1 MDHKGINMKKMH
13 SFILACVGVASIASF
28 STAYAGNRANT
39 ATLTLGA
46 GYEYFT
52 DKRKI
57 DNTSMPVVMLG
68 YNFTQHWGA
77 EALLGIFNTNFKSS
91 VNDNR
96 QINGTLFALDA
107 MYHFSP
113 FRNVIEPFIL
123 AGAGATGL
131 NPNRQDGHNE
141 GNINAA
147 IGTQIFIDKSI
158 AFRIEARDFY
168 TWVGGKNDYMFDA
181 GVTFL
186 LDIC

>member
-1 MDHKGINMKKMH
+1 MDHKGNNMKKMH

-57 DNTSMPVVMLG
+57 ENTSMPMVMLG

-77 EALLGIFNTNFKSS
+77 EALLGIFNTDFKSS
-91 VNDNR
+91 VNDDR

-107 MYHFSP
+107 MYHFNP
-113 FRNVIEPFIL
+113 FRSVVEPFVL
-123 AGAGATGL
+123 AGVGATGL

-141 GNINAA
+141 GNINAGLGA
-147 IGTQIFIDKSI
+147 QIFFDKSI
-158 AFRIEARDFY
+158 AFRVEARDFY

>member
-1 MDHKGINMKKMH
+1 MDLKGINMKKMR
-13 SFILACVGVASIASF
+13 SLVLACVGVAAIASYTTTF
-28 STAYAGNRANT
+28 AGNRANT

-46 GYEYFT
+46 GYEYFNS
-52 DKRKI
+52 KRRI
-57 DNTSMPVVMLG
+57 DNTSMPMIMLG

-77 EALLGIFNTNFKSS
+77 EALLGIFNTNFKPSA
-91 VNDNR
+91 NDQR

-107 MYHFSP
+107 MYHFNP
-113 FRNVIEPFIL
+113 YKDMLEPFVL

-141 GNINAA
+141 GNVNVGV
-147 IGTQIFIDKSI
+147 GTQIFFDKSI
-158 AFRIEARDFY
+158 GFRIEARDFY
-168 TWVGGKNDYMFDA
+168 TLVGGKNDVVLDA